1 MRMAAMVLSEI
12 REYVQVLEAK
22 PEVERHAA
30 AKLGGAIAAGILVG
44 AVAAF
49 LVGGIAGCIRDDDES
64 RAGWFQ
70 LDLTAMS

>member
-1 MRMAAMVLSEI
+1 MSAIVLSEL
-12 REYVQVLEAK
+12 REYVQVPDPK

-49 LVGGIAGCIRDDDES
+49 LVGGLLGASE
-64 RAGWFQ
+64 
-70 LDLTAMS
+70 TATSSVQVGQSITAP